1 MVEAVFGV
9 EYAGLSLGEGEVGA
23 AFLVGGQ
30 FVLERGVQDVETSA
44 AILQGGEGG
53 VVEVVEGEVFGEA
66 AYRRDS
72 AHSKNSPGVEDME
85 PVRGDAGC
93 AVGDG
98 SGRAERGRMDG
109 RTHDAAVCQPG
120 DQGDNFLLMREAL
133 NLRGDFGEVVAGEDG
148 VLVEQQEPGNGLPLG
163 GLQGVVLACGEAGI
177 GGVGDVGAGISRWA
191 RLRLGTVVEEHQID
205 RSGGLRI
212 GCHEA
217 AERAERL
224 TGVGGYAIEHDHGES
239 RLAFHHPP
247 LVSQTIGERFNRFRK
262 HVRTFV

>member
-1 MVEAVFGV
+1 VGSFTQRRLQHAPCLVYLFAAQDATGACAKQPQSAPQFIAGRPEAVVEAVFGV

-44 AILQGGEGG
+44 ATLQGGEGG
-53 VVEVVEGEVFGEA
+53 VVEVVEGEIFGEA

-72 AHSKNSPGVEDME
+72 AHSKNSSGVEDME

-120 DQGDNFLLMREAL
+120 DQGDNFLLMHETL
-133 NLRGDFGEVVAGEDG
+133 NLRGDFGEVVAGEGG
-148 VLVEQQEPGNGLPLG
+148 VLVEQQEPGNALPLG
-163 GLQGVVLACGEAGI
+163 GLQGEVVAGGEAGI
-177 GGVGDVGAGISRWA
+177 GRGWRCRGRYVPLGAVEAGDCCRRAS
-191 RLRLGTVVEEHQID
+191 D
-205 RSGGLRI
+205 RSQR
-212 GCHEA
+212 
-217 AERAERL
+217 
-224 TGVGGYAIEHDHGES
+224 
-239 RLAFHHPP
+239 RLADRLP
-247 LVSQTIGERFNRFRK
+247 
-262 HVRTFV
+262 

>member
-30 FVLERGVQDVETSA
+30 FVLERGVQDAETSA

-66 AYRRDS
+66 AHRRDS

-98 SGRAERGRMDG
+98 SDSRVVRGRVDG
-109 RTHDAAVCQPG
+109 RTHNTAVCQLG
-120 DQGDNFLLMREAL
+120 DQGDNFLLMRK
-133 NLRGDFGEVVAGEDG
+133 
-148 VLVEQQEPGNGLPLG
+148 
-163 GLQGVVLACGEAGI
+163 
-177 GGVGDVGAGISRWA
+177 
-191 RLRLGTVVEEHQID
+191 
-205 RSGGLRI
+205 
-212 GCHEA
+212 
-217 AERAERL
+217 
-224 TGVGGYAIEHDHGES
+224 
-239 RLAFHHPP
+239 RLAICPET
-247 LVSQTIGERFNRFRK
+247 SAR
-262 HVRTFV
+262 